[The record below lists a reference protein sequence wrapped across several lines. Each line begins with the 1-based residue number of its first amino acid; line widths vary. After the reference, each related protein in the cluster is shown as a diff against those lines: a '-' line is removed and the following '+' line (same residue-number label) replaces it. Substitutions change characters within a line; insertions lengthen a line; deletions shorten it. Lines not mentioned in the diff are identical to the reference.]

1 MDAHQRDFYLYER
14 LNAKVLG
21 VSMDDV
27 ITNKYFAESLSLE
40 FPILSNPLAWMGKKY
55 GAYSDKPPF
64 LPDGSVNNFGRRT
77 VVIDKRGIVR
87 YIRDGSPN
95 NREILELLLSLEKE
109 FKKLGS
115 TSASQ
120 AVQDKLAAMKAQLR
134 EQQKEG

>member
-1 MDAHQRDFYLYER
+1 MDAHQRDSYLYER

-27 ITNKYFAESLSLE
+27 ITNQYFAESFWVE
-40 FPILSNPLAWMGKKY
+40 FPILSNPLAWLGKQY
-55 GAYSDKPPF
+55 GAYADKPPF

-109 FKKLGS
+109 FKG
-115 TSASQ
+115 
-120 AVQDKLAAMKAQLR
+120 R
-134 EQQKEG
+134 